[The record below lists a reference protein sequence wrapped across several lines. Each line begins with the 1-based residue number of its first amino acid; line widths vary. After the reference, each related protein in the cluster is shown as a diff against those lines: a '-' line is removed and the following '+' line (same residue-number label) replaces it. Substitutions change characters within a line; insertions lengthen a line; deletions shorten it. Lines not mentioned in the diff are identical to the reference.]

1 MDAGLLIGAVGIVI
15 GVIGLVLAA
24 RERRKRRELDAELRR
39 PEVVV
44 KLAARGRESEGLKR
58 IQASRA
64 VTNMGATVATEVRFG
79 LRCTKRTC
87 RPITSPSWGSTRPD
101 S

>member
-1 MDAGLLIGAVGIVI
+1 LGLIVGVVGVLVGA
-15 GVIGLVLAA
+15 IGLALAFRA
-24 RERRKRRELDAELRR
+24 RGKRRELDAELRR

-44 KLAARGRESEGLKR
+44 KMAARGRESEGLKR
-58 IQASRA
+58 IQASLA